1 MGVDLGF
8 LRSITLLRIFDATML
23 MDAIKFQYYRKL
35 DNDQQG
41 SLNFLSK

>member
-23 MDAIKFQYYRKL
+23 MDTIKFQYYK
-35 DNDQQG
+35 
-41 SLNFLSK
+41 S